1 MLASRM
7 AQKLGDLGAHALE
20 YCLGDTSEQ
29 RRKDVLAYLV
39 DVGIACGIYLKRA
52 EGNSCA
58 PGATVFVVVTKNEG
72 NPPKLGVFAS
82 AAGASLCINSE
93 IDRMKPF
100 YERRFKE
107 PDPGPEF
114 AEDRQAWWN
123 NEMANNVGEN
133 QAFISYRS
141 ETVED

>member
-1 MLASRM
+1 MRASRM
-7 AQKLGDLGAHALE
+7 AQKLGDLGAQALE

-52 EGNSCA
+52 DGNSCA
-58 PGATVFVVVTKNEG
+58 PGATVFVVVTENEG
-72 NPPKLGVFAS
+72 KPKLGVFAS
-82 AAGASLCINSE
+82 AAGASLYINSE

-141 ETVED
+141 EIVED